1 MASPAALAVP
11 VEMAPAAAAIAIVPN
26 SFRLTVTSFRGVN
39 QQTIMWVLVVFFGGT
54 VLFGGLR
61 RLTEDESTGVV
72 VAVQLGA
79 LAVVV
84 TVVVLIVRRL
94 R

>member
-1 MASPAALAVP
+1 M
-11 VEMAPAAAAIAIVPN
+11 N
-26 SFRLTVTSFRGVN
+26 QTTVL
-39 QQTIMWVLVVFFGGT
+39 WVLVLFFGGS

-61 RLTEDESTGVV
+61 RLTEDEPTGVV

-79 LAVVV
+79 LALFVAVM
-84 TVVVLIVRRL
+84 VLIVRRL